1 MHSKRNS
8 LELPLHHVG
17 VDPQPLRAGSLRCG
31 GGAQDKPIFKNS
43 SHLGVECEFRRTGP
57 GVEESRLEACLCEV
71 DPDKYEGR
79 GCVWMVWRLPGPT
92 RRFPSKCHYASLRP
106 GPAADQ
112 WIIYHKTAM
121 TLLPQPPESTRLY
134 KIAKGQCMTLVQ
146 LATMC
151 ETQMGTMRIMSWED
165 YNKFR
170 GAEAPTF
177 SPRQVLRNYDEMTPS
192 KFQSYVIKLDTR
204 FRGDR
209 TLNQGKRPPATEEE
223 FVHMQSRSL
232 MQLRKQI
239 TEDQVTGESLL
250 VPCDRQLE
258 ISDFVI
264 NDETVSCWWYDA
276 EKHHKLPLDFFEA
289 YGRARDERRTLIF
302 YGDSGK
308 GKTPLACSL
317 TAVVAREAGLDSFV
331 LVSSPDM
338 LRSAVERNLLRDER
352 PLLLDELQLN
362 ACSVGAQ
369 GGGVDT
375 LKHLLGLSPDLAATI
390 KCRYHDVK
398 VPAETFRV
406 ITVQDLLKLDKDL
419 ERMARDIRTP
429 NLMEGLAG
437 SWVPAALDKLY
448 DADTR
453 ALLKR
458 CIMVEVKQSCVK
470 TEVRDRRK
478 IGSQRAASLA
488 EGLRALHSKP

>member
-1 MHSKRNS
+1 
-8 LELPLHHVG
+8 
-17 VDPQPLRAGSLRCG
+17 
-31 GGAQDKPIFKNS
+31 
-43 SHLGVECEFRRTGP
+43 
-57 GVEESRLEACLCEV
+57 
-71 DPDKYEGR
+71 
-79 GCVWMVWRLPGPT
+79 
-92 RRFPSKCHYASLRP
+92 
-106 GPAADQ
+106 
-112 WIIYHKTAM
+112 
-121 TLLPQPPESTRLY
+121 
-134 KIAKGQCMTLVQ
+134 MTLVQ
-146 LATMC
+146 LAAMY

-192 KFQSYVIKLDTR
+192 EFQSH
-204 FRGDR
+204 
-209 TLNQGKRPPATEEE
+209 EE

-258 ISDFVI
+258 IGDFVI
-264 NDETVSCWWYDA
+264 NDET
-276 EKHHKLPLDFFEA
+276 A
-289 YGRARDERRTLIF
+289 YGRAHDERRTLIF
-302 YGDSGK
+302 DGDSGK

-352 PLLLDELQLN
+352 PLMLDELQLN

-375 LKHLLGLSPDLAATI
+375 LKHLLGLSPATI

-398 VPAETFRV
+398 VPADTFRV

-437 SWVPAALDKLY
+437 SWFPAALDKLY

-470 TEVRDRRK
+470 QEVRDRRK
-478 IGSQRAASLA
+478 IGSERAASLA
-488 EGLRALHSKP
+488 DGLRALHSKP